1 MTRPSLAGILIHT
14 SSGRFREM
22 RSFYVDV
29 LGLEPRSDRP
39 GFVNFEF
46 GEQQRLTIA
55 LHDAVSGT
63 TREPDRVMVN
73 FATDAIEASF
83 QRVLDAG
90 APAIRP
96 PSPEPWGGRVA
107 TTADPDG
114 NRVQFLELP

>member
-14 SSGRFREM
+14 SSERFEDM
-22 RSFYVDV
+22 RAFYVDV

-46 GEQQRLTIA
+46 GDQRLTLA
-55 LHDAVSGT
+55 LHGGVTGA
-63 TREPDRVMVN
+63 TREPNRVMVN
-73 FATDAIEASF
+73 FATDAIEVSY

-96 PSPEPWGGRVA
+96 PSPEPWGGHVA

>member
-14 SSGRFREM
+14 SSDRFEAM

-29 LGLEPRSDRP
+29 LGLVPRSDRP

-46 GEQQRLTIA
+46 GDQRLTLA
-55 LHDAVSGT
+55 VHDHVSGT
-63 TREPDRVMVN
+63 TREPNRVMVN
-73 FATDAIEASF
+73 LSTDAIEISY
-83 QRVLDAG
+83 QRALDAG

>member
-1 MTRPSLAGILIHT
+1 MNRPSLAGILIHT
-14 SSGRFREM
+14 CSDRFDEM

-46 GEQQRLTIA
+46 GDQRLTIA
-55 LHDAVSGT
+55 LHDDVSGA
-63 TREPDRVMVN
+63 TREPNRVMVN
-73 FATDAIEASF
+73 LATDAIEISY
-83 QRVLDAG
+83 QRAKDAG
-90 APAIRP
+90 APQIRP

>member
-14 SSGRFREM
+14 SPDRFEEM
-22 RSFYVDV
+22 RSFYVDA

-46 GEQQRLTIA
+46 GDQRLTIA
-55 LHDAVSGT
+55 LHDSVSGT
-63 TREPDRVMVN
+63 TREANRVMVN
-73 FATDAIEASF
+73 FATDALEVSY
-83 QRVLDAG
+83 QRALDAG

-107 TTADPDG
+107 TIADPDG
-114 NRVQFLELP
+114 NSVQFLELP

>member
-14 SSGRFREM
+14 SPERFEEM

-39 GFVNFEF
+39 GFVNFDF
-46 GEQQRLTIA
+46 GDQRLTIA
-55 LHDAVSGT
+55 LHDSVSGA
-63 TREPDRVMVN
+63 TREPNRVMVN
-73 FATDAIEASF
+73 FATDAIELSY
-83 QRVLDAG
+83 QRVVEAG
-90 APAIRP
+90 GPAIRA

-114 NRVQFLELP
+114 NRLQFLELP